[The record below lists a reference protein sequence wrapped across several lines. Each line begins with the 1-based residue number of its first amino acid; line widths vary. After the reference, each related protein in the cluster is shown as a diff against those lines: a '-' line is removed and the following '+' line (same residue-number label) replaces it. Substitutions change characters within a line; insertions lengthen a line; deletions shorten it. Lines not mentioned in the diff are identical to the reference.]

1 MSKWIFQLSTRNKT
15 IRPLKSR
22 NILQSIQI
30 NRCNSTD
37 MAGRLSGKVAVV
49 TASTDGIGF
58 AIVSR
63 LAADGAK
70 VVVSSRKQDNVNRA
84 VSELKSKGFQN
95 VLGVKCHV
103 GDNDDRNNLFK
114 QTVEKFGGLD
124 IFVSNAAVNPAI
136 GGVLDCTEE
145 VWDKIF
151 DINVKAS
158 FLLAKQAAPLIR
170 ERGGGS
176 IVFISSIAGY
186 TPFSLLGA
194 YSVSKT
200 ALFGLTKAV
209 AQDLATEKIRV
220 NCVAPGVVRTKF
232 ARAMYE
238 TETAKQAV
246 LATIPMGRL
255 AESNE
260 IAGVVSFLVSEDASF
275 ITGETITAAGG
286 SISRL

>member
-1 MSKWIFQLSTRNKT
+1 MSKWYFQLFLKNKLFK
-15 IRPLKSR
+15 PVVSQ
-22 NILQSIQI
+22 NIQNLRS
-30 NRCNSTD
+30 NSTD
-37 MAGRLSGKVAVV
+37 MAGRLAGKVAVV

-70 VVVSSRKQDNVNRA
+70 VVISSRKQENVNRA
-84 VSELKSKGFQN
+84 VTELKSKGFQD

-103 GDNDDRNNLFK
+103 GDDADRNNLFK
-114 QTVEKFGGLD
+114 QTVAQFGGLD
-124 IFVSNAAVNPAI
+124 IFVSNAAVNPAV
-136 GGVLDCTEE
+136 GGVLDCSED

-176 IVFISSIAGY
+176 IVFISSVAGFN
-186 TPFSLLGA
+186 PFKLLGA

-209 AQDLATEKIRV
+209 AQDLAVDKIRV
-220 NCVAPGVVRTKF
+220 NCLAPGVVRTKF
-232 ARAMYE
+232 ARALYE
-238 TETAKQAV
+238 SKTANEAV

-255 AESNE
+255 AESE
-260 IAGVVSFLVSEDASF
+260 EMAGVVSFLVSEDASY
-275 ITGETITAAGG
+275 ITGETIAATGG
-286 SISRL
+286 SFSRL